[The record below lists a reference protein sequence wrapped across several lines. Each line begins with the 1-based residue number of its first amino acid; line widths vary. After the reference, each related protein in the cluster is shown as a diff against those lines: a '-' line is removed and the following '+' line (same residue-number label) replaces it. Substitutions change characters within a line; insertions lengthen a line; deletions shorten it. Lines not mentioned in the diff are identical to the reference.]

1 MNSNILNLRHLTVL
15 FILCT
20 AFLGGA
26 IPAFAQQGGKK
37 MTGQVI
43 DENKEPMIGVSI
55 LIVGTSTG
63 TVTDFDGNY
72 TLNVPKDSKELQFS
86 YVGYETK
93 VIAIPANGN
102 VLNVQMKSD
111 SQVLSDVVVIGYGT
125 QRKSDLTGSVT
136 NVSSKD
142 FNMGLVSSPEQLI
155 NGKISGVQIM
165 SNSGS
170 PTSGSTIRVRGGAS
184 LNASNDPLI
193 VLDGVPLE
201 QGGISG
207 NDGNFLSLI
216 NPNDIE
222 SMTILKDASSTAIYG
237 SRASNGVI
245 LITTKKGSSDKMKIT
260 FSTTNSIQTRTK
272 LADMLSYDQFVNTI
286 RTQGTARKR
295 VAIIEPSEGSPAA
308 EIGLKAGDIIMEING
323 KDMAQ
328 GDRIPNDLTS
338 YVSDNL
344 RGEPGTTC
352 VLKVER
358 PTSDSTYVP
367 MEFKI
372 TRSTIRTNPV
382 PYYGIVGNNVG
393 YIVISTF
400 AIENCSKDIKKA
412 LIELKQQGAKSI
424 VLDLRGNGGGLLG
437 EAVNV
442 VNFFVPKGKEI
453 VVTKGKIKQ
462 AGTTYKTMNEP
473 VDTEIPLAVLV
484 DGSTA
489 SASEIVSGSLQDLDR
504 AIVVGSRTYGKGLV
518 QVPRELPYNS
528 SMKVTTAKY
537 YIPSGRCIQAIDYA
551 KRNADGSVA
560 RTPDSLTNVFHT
572 AAGREVRDGGGIR
585 PDVEVK
591 VENFPNIMFYL
602 LNDDMIFDY
611 ATQYCIKHSQV
622 GEVKDFTITDADYVD
637 FKKML
642 HKRKFTYDRQSEKML
657 KNLKEIAEFEGYMDG
672 AKEEFAALE
681 TKLTHNLDHELD
693 RFSKEIKDA
702 IAQEIL
708 KRYYFQRGAILQ
720 RLKDDPDLKKA
731 IETLNNQSE
740 YSKILSVMK

>member
-1 MNSNILNLRHLTVL
+1 
-15 FILCT
+15 
-20 AFLGGA
+20 
-26 IPAFAQQGGKK
+26 
-37 MTGQVI
+37 
-43 DENKEPMIGVSI
+43 
-55 LIVGTSTG
+55 
-63 TVTDFDGNY
+63 
-72 TLNVPKDSKELQFS
+72 
-86 YVGYETK
+86 
-93 VIAIPANGN
+93 
-102 VLNVQMKSD
+102 
-111 SQVLSDVVVIGYGT
+111 
-125 QRKSDLTGSVT
+125 
-136 NVSSKD
+136 
-142 FNMGLVSSPEQLI
+142 
-155 NGKISGVQIM
+155 
-165 SNSGS
+165 
-170 PTSGSTIRVRGGAS
+170 
-184 LNASNDPLI
+184 
-193 VLDGVPLE
+193 
-201 QGGISG
+201 
-207 NDGNFLSLI
+207 
-216 NPNDIE
+216 
-222 SMTILKDASSTAIYG
+222 
-237 SRASNGVI
+237 
-245 LITTKKGSSDKMKIT
+245 
-260 FSTTNSIQTRTK
+260 
-272 LADMLSYDQFVNTI
+272 
-286 RTQGTARKR
+286 
-295 VAIIEPSEGSPAA
+295 
-308 EIGLKAGDIIMEING
+308 
-323 KDMAQ
+323 
-328 GDRIPNDLTS
+328 
-338 YVSDNL
+338 
-344 RGEPGTTC
+344 
-352 VLKVER
+352 
-358 PTSDSTYVP
+358 

-642 HKRKFTYDRQSEKML
+642 HKRKFTYDRQ
-657 KNLKEIAEFEGYMDG
+657 DRG
-672 AKEEFAALE
+672 ASGGPGRAIRPRKRARPPKEEFAALE